1 MKKETL
7 NKVELIIFELIENCD
22 KRITQR
28 QIALSEKLLG
38 CHPIYESNIN
48 LPNPNESTLR
58 KVRQVIRDLRLNH
71 NAPILSD
78 VKGYF
83 IPQDQNEID
92 EYLNRIEKM
101 AKAQAISWRETYQHM
116 KNTFE
121 VESDYFENNF
131 GQLDMFED

>member
-28 QIALSEKLLG
+28 QIALHENLLG

-58 KVRQVIRDLRLNH
+58 KVRQIIRDLRLIH

-83 IPQDQNEID
+83 VPQDESEIN
-92 EYLNRIEKM
+92 EYLTRVEKL
-101 AKAQAISWRETYQHM
+101 AKAQARAWHETYQHM
-116 KNTFE
+116 KNTFA
-121 VESDYFENNF
+121 VESSYFENNF